1 MPSLPLL
8 AGRYRLQS
16 QIAAGGVG
24 EVWRAEDTLLTRLVA
39 VKLLRAELA
48 GHTETLA
55 RFRAEARHAGALSHP
70 AIARVYDYG
79 DPVLPLPAFLVMELV
94 DGPSLAAVLAAGPIG
109 VAQTMNVV
117 AQVAAG
123 LQAAHAAGLVHRDIK
138 PANLLLAADGQVKI
152 TDFGIAHVA
161 GSVPVTRTGIVMGTP
176 AYLAPERVSGASAT
190 PAADLYSLGVVA
202 YECLAGAA
210 PFGGKPL
217 EVAVA
222 HRDLPL
228 PPFPH
233 PVPADVAQLIGE
245 MTAKDP
251 AARPASAQEVATR
264 ASLLRED
271 MAGGVAGGAGSWQYS
286 VPVTAADI
294 PPAAPAAAPGPT
306 LGWQPPPAKRAGR
319 PAAASHPAP
328 ARPAARSRRARWI
341 TATAASVAAVAVLA
355 VAALAMTSGPGPGR
369 ASAAG
374 PAAHASQA
382 PAAGPSSPVTQS
394 PSPVASTP
402 VAPVTVDVAAATLIG
417 QPLDQVRQQLQLLG
431 LIVQVHRNPS
441 HKETGTVLAVMP
453 NGKVRKASVIV
464 VTVAIMQSQDG
475 HGHGHHHGDGDG
487 DGNGGQTV
495 MSTGA
500 VTAGGG

>member
-48 GHTETLA
+48 GHIETLA

-79 DPVLPLPAFLVMELV
+79 DPVPPLPAFLVMELV
-94 DGPSLAAVLAAGPIG
+94 DGPSLAAVLAAGPVG
-109 VAQTMNVV
+109 VAQTLDVV

-123 LQAAHAAGLVHRDIK
+123 LQTAHAAGLVHRDIK

-190 PAADLYSLGVVA
+190 PATDVYSLGVVA

-210 PFGGKPL
+210 PFAGKPL

-233 PVPADVAQLIGE
+233 PVPADVARLIGE

-251 AARPASAQEVATR
+251 AARPASAQVVATR

-286 VPVTAADI
+286 VPVTVAGVPLAGAGRHPGPDARV
-294 PPAAPAAAPGPT
+294 AAPVGHADQPG
-306 LGWQPPPAKRAGR
+306 Q
-319 PAAASHPAP
+319 
-328 ARPAARSRRARWI
+328 AARSGQPPLRLRRPAGAVQADPVDRDRRLDGRGRRAGGDGAGHDAGPGPRPGARGGPGLARRASPRPPRRAR
-341 TATAASVAAVAVLA
+341 
-355 VAALAMTSGPGPGR
+355 R
-369 ASAAG
+369 
-374 PAAHASQA
+374 
-382 PAAGPSSPVTQS
+382 
-394 PSPVASTP
+394 
-402 VAPVTVDVAAATLIG
+402 
-417 QPLDQVRQQLQLLG
+417 
-431 LIVQVHRNPS
+431 
-441 HKETGTVLAVMP
+441 
-453 NGKVRKASVIV
+453 
-464 VTVAIMQSQDG
+464 
-475 HGHGHHHGDGDG
+475 
-487 DGNGGQTV
+487 
-495 MSTGA
+495 
-500 VTAGGG
+500 